1 MVARKFMD
9 VMKQHM
15 DAESVQ
21 VVARK
26 QHTVARKQVVVLIQE
41 EGHQKPQIHKEQHFL
56 FR

>member
-26 QHTVARKQVVVLIQE
+26 QHMVTKKQVAVFV
-41 EGHQKPQIHKEQHFL
+41 
-56 FR
+56 